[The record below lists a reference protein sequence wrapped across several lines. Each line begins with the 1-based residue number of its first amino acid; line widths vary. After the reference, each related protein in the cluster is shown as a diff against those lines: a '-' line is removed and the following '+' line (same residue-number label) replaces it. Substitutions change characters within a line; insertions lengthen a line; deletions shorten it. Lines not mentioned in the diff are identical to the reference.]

1 MTATTNGTT
10 ELTPAE
16 LMEYTV
22 RQDWQ
27 IELLQERL
35 AELELSL
42 EDVGWR
48 RLMAGFDGEFSR
60 SALGEIVR
68 RSRYA
73 YLANP
78 LVNHALEVQAHY
90 VFGQGVQVA
99 ARHPAI
105 NDVIRAVWEDPGNR
119 AELTSA
125 AAQLLAEI
133 ELASTGNLFLVLFTD
148 ARTGHLRIRS
158 IPIEDVQ
165 DIVTDPQDRRTPWFY
180 RRVWTE
186 RQINNGRE
194 TDVRRVALYP
204 DWRYQ
209 PRRNQRP
216 ASIGGVPVHW
226 TAPVMHRAVGGTAL
240 MRFGVPETYSAL
252 DWVVAVREDLERF
265 ATIRRA
271 QAMFATRITTAGG
284 RKGVAAAKARLA
296 TTVGTSSAETN
307 PPPIAG
313 STFVGAAGAAEYDV
327 VRLGGAAPHPED
339 ARRLGLM
346 AAAGL
351 GIPETILF
359 GNADVGNLATSKTLD
374 RPTELK
380 MRARQELWNETI
392 RDLLDYAID
401 QAILA
406 PAGPLRT
413 LATVTRDA
421 QTGAVVITMRPDPSA
436 QATGP
441 DAEPIDRTPLIT
453 FPEILERDT
462 KARVDAIV
470 AGAGRLPE
478 SAERTIARLI
488 LAALDVDDIDAVMDE
503 LYPPEDDGAEA
514 DAPAAPVPDMD
525 AMFIASLRDLRD
537 VLESIRR
544 GA

>member
-1 MTATTNGTT
+1 MTATTNGH
-10 ELTPAE
+10 AE
-16 LMEYTV
+16 LSAAELAEIV
-22 RQDWQ
+22 RQQGWDN
-27 IELLQERL
+27 ELLSERL

-42 EDVGWR
+42 EDQGWR
-48 RLMAGFDGEFSR
+48 QIMAGFDGEFSR
-60 SALGEIVR
+60 GALGEIVR

-125 AAQLLAEI
+125 AAQLRAEI
-133 ELASTGNLFLVLFTD
+133 ELSSTGNLFLVLFTE
-148 ARTGHLRIRS
+148 ARTGHMRIRS
-158 IPIEDVQ
+158 IPIEEIDDV
-165 DIVTDPQDRRTPWFY
+165 ITDPGDRRTPWFY
-180 RRVWTE
+180 RRVWSE
-186 RQINNGRE
+186 RQTNNGRE
-194 TDVRRVALYP
+194 TTVRRVALYP

-226 TAPVMHRAVGGTAL
+226 TAPIMHRAVGGTAL

-271 QAMFATRITTAGG
+271 QASFAARITTAGG
-284 RKGVAAAKARLA
+284 RKGVAASKARLA
-296 TTVGTSSAETN
+296 TTSGTAAGETN
-307 PPPIAG
+307 PPPISG
-313 STFVGAAGAAEYDV
+313 STFIGAQGAAKYDV
-327 VRLGGAAPHPED
+327 VRLSGAAPHPED

-406 PAGPLRT
+406 PQGPLRT

-421 QTGAVVITMRPDPSA
+421 ATGATTITMRSDPNA
-436 QATGP
+436 GAG
-441 DAEPIDRTPLIT
+441 AEPIDRTPLIT

-470 AGAGRLPE
+470 AGAGQLPE
-478 SAERTIARLI
+478 TAQRVIARLV
-488 LAALDVDDIDAVMDE
+488 LVALDVDDIDAVMDE
-503 LYPPEDDGAEA
+503 LYPPEDDGADAE
-514 DAPAAPVPDMD
+514 APAAPVPDVDTD
-525 AMFIASLRDLRD
+525 ALFLASLRDLRD
-537 VLESIRR
+537 VLETIRR

>member
-1 MTATTNGTT
+1 MTATTNGQT
-10 ELTPAE
+10 ELSAAE
-16 LMEYTV
+16 LAEYAQ
-22 RQDWQ
+22 RQDWT
-27 IELLQERL
+27 IELLSERL

-42 EDVGWR
+42 EDQGWR
-48 RLMAGFDGEFSR
+48 QIMAGFDGEFSR
-60 SALGEIVR
+60 GALGEIVR

-133 ELASTGNLFLVLFTD
+133 ELSSTGNLFLVLFTD

-180 RRVWTE
+180 RRVWSE
-186 RQINNGRE
+186 RQTNNGRE
-194 TDVRRVALYP
+194 TMVRRVALYP

-226 TAPVMHRAVGGTAL
+226 TAPVMHRAVGGTSL

-271 QAMFATRITTAGG
+271 QASFAARITTAGG
-284 RKGVAAAKARLA
+284 RKGVAASKARLA
-296 TTVGTSSAETN
+296 TTAGTAAGETN

-313 STFVGAAGAAEYDV
+313 STFIGAQGAAEYDV
-327 VRLGGAAPHPED
+327 VRLNGAAPHPED

-406 PAGPLRT
+406 PQGPLRT
-413 LATVTRDA
+413 LGRVTVTANGQREIVWRTDRT
-421 QTGAVVITMRPDPSA
+421 TG
-436 QATGP
+436 
-441 DAEPIDRTPLIT
+441 EPIDPTPVVT

-462 KARVDAIV
+462 KARVDALAV
-470 AGAGRLPE
+470 ARTMLPE
-478 SAERTIARLI
+478 GAERTVARLV
-488 LAALDVDDIDAVMDE
+488 LAALDVDDIDSVLDE
-503 LYPPEDDGAEA
+503 LFPEDAQSPERAGIDQPPVMP
-514 DAPAAPVPDMD
+514 DAD
-525 AMFIASLRDLRD
+525 AMFVAALRDLNRLLTEMREG
-537 VLESIRR
+537 V
-544 GA
+544 

>member
-1 MTATTNGTT
+1 MTATTNGH
-10 ELTPAE
+10 AE
-16 LMEYTV
+16 LSAAELAEYAQ
-22 RQDWQ
+22 RQDWT
-27 IELLQERL
+27 IELLSERL

-42 EDVGWR
+42 EDQGWR
-48 RLMAGFDGEFSR
+48 QIMAGFDGEFSR
-60 SALGEIVR
+60 GALGEIVR

-125 AAQLLAEI
+125 AAQLRAEI
-133 ELASTGNLFLVLFTD
+133 ELSSTGNLFLVLFTE

-158 IPIEDVQ
+158 IPIEEIDDV
-165 DIVTDPQDRRTPWFY
+165 ITDPGDRRTPWFY
-180 RRVWTE
+180 RRVWSE
-186 RQINNGRE
+186 RQTNNGRE
-194 TDVRRVALYP
+194 TTVRRVALYP

-226 TAPVMHRAVGGTAL
+226 TATIMHRAVGGTAL

-271 QAMFATRITTAGG
+271 QASFAARITTAGG
-284 RKGVAAAKARLA
+284 RKGVAASKARLA
-296 TTVGTSSAETN
+296 TTAGTAAGETN

-313 STFVGAAGAAEYDV
+313 STFIGAQGAAEYDV
-327 VRLGGAAPHPED
+327 VRLSGAAPHPED

-406 PAGPLRT
+406 PQGPLRT

-421 QTGAVVITMRPDPSA
+421 ATGATTITMRPDPNA
-436 QATGP
+436 GAG
-441 DAEPIDRTPLIT
+441 AEPIDRTPLIT
-453 FPEILERDT
+453 FPEILERDV
-462 KARVDAIV
+462 KARIDAIV
-470 AGAGRLPE
+470 AGAMRLPE
-478 SAERTIARLI
+478 SAERTVARLV
-488 LAALDVDDIDAVMDE
+488 LVALDVDDIDAVMDE
-503 LYPPEDDGAEA
+503 LYPPEDDGANAE
-514 DAPAAPVPDMD
+514 APAAPVPDVDTD
-525 AMFIASLRDLRD
+525 ALFLASLRDLRD
-537 VLESIRR
+537 VLETIRR